1 MQDGYTQVGAGASD
15 NRIAGEDLQHNR
27 QTRTADE
34 APTPHRVKTH
44 REGSGG
50 PMKHEIEQES
60 SRHRNSKG
68 ERLKHLEDH
77 YRR

>member
-1 MQDGYTQVGAGASD
+1 MQDGYTQTGAGQSD
-15 NRIAGEDLQHNR
+15 NRVAGQDLQHNR

-34 APTPHRVKTH
+34 APSPHRVKTQYDAP
-44 REGSGG
+44 GSQIS
-50 PMKHEIEQES
+50 KALSQEMD
-60 SRHRNSKG
+60 RHTKSKV

>member
-1 MQDGYTQVGAGASD
+1 MQDGYTQVGAGPSD
-15 NRIAGEDLQHNR
+15 NRMAGEDLQHNR

-34 APTPHRVKTH
+34 APSPHRVKTH
-44 REGSGG
+44 SAGSGG
-50 PMKHEIEQES
+50 PMKTALDQEKARHE
-60 SRHRNSKG
+60 NSKG